1 MLGVEAHNLLRIN
14 KWGNAGGIPN
24 NEDTS
29 SNKSS
34 FNKTLPAKKSTVA
47 TVPLLGLYSS
57 ALACHLNI
65 YSKTAYKKKAA
76 AEAAAIQAA
85 SAEKKAAARP
95 PPRLRRR
102 EEKKSTRKTNQIES

>member
-1 MLGVEAHNLLRIN
+1 M
-14 KWGNAGGIPN
+14 
-24 NEDTS
+24 
-29 SNKSS
+29 
-34 FNKTLPAKKSTVA
+34 PAKKSTVA

-65 YSKTAYKKKAA
+65 YSNTAYKKKAA

-95 PPRLRRR
+95 PPRLCRR
-102 EEKKSTRKTNQIES
+102 EEKILQGKLIKSSHRPRSKKVESIKETQFSAFGRSNQ

>member
-1 MLGVEAHNLLRIN
+1 MHRSVLGIEAHNLLWIN
-14 KWGNAGGIPN
+14 KWGNTGGIPN

-34 FNKTLPAKKSTVA
+34 LNRALPAKTSTVV

-65 YSKTAYKKKAA
+65 YSKRTYKKKSAAGAA
-76 AEAAAIQAA
+76 ATEAA
-85 SAEKKAAARP
+85 SDEKKAC
-95 PPRLRRR
+95 R
-102 EEKKSTRKTNQIES
+102 EEKKSTRKTYQIKS